1 MSINFSSPLLISS
14 SLSIRLVYYVSFS
27 SIGLKATFIL
37 SVTVCLLNMKVG
49 AGSDLIVHVYLCRIF
64 CASPKLSQEP
74 LAFVSLVFFFMI
86 LVHLFVSELSMAF
99 IALN

>member
-49 AGSDLIVHVYLCRIF
+49 AGSDLI
-64 CASPKLSQEP
+64 
-74 LAFVSLVFFFMI
+74 
-86 LVHLFVSELSMAF
+86 
-99 IALN
+99 